1 MALAKELPMR
11 QFMAGFTALALLPVT
26 AMAGGFTPE
35 VFDAW
40 IKMRTGGDGK
50 PVYWYAEGHVMNN
63 VTGAVV
69 SKMTGVDTSTVF
81 KDPADPATWVQL
93 SRKIFLSLDPATGEP
108 MKDKD
113 GNPRRPIAYPYQVKT
128 YKLEGDEIV
137 YTVESHDTGLVF
149 QEPPKKNYTARK
161 IGAVTHYNY
170 AMFIDRVR
178 QDGTRSQ
185 RFEVNDFVMRAD
197 AGLSEQERFQYT
209 WVGTGPGPI
218 VSSAISWRYSSFA
231 AMPSQIL
238 KDYIR
243 ASAPLWLGPP
253 KDMAE
258 IASLRAQ
265 VPYRLSQAR

>member
-1 MALAKELPMR
+1 MRIVIASLMALAAFP
-11 QFMAGFTALALLPVT
+11 AL
-26 AMAGGFTPE
+26 AGGFTPE
-35 VFDAW
+35 TFDSW

-63 VTGAVV
+63 VTGQTV

-81 KDPADPATWVQL
+81 QDPQEPGKWVQL
-93 SRKIFLSLDPATGEP
+93 SRKIFISLDPVSGEI
-108 MKDKD
+108 MTDKD
-113 GNPRRPIAYPYQVKT
+113 GNLRRPIAYPYQVKT
-128 YKLEGDEIV
+128 YRLEGDEIV
-137 YTVESHDTGLVF
+137 YTVESHDAGLVF
-149 QEPPKKNYTARK
+149 QEPARKNYTAHK
-161 IGAVTHYNY
+161 IGNVMHYNY

-185 RFEVNDFVMRAD
+185 RFEVNDFLSRAD

-218 VSSAISWRYSSFA
+218 VSSAVSWRYGAFD
-231 AMPSQIL
+231 AMPSKIL

-243 ASAPLWLGPP
+243 AKAPLWLAPP

-258 IASLRAQ
+258 IAALKSQ
-265 VPYRLSQAR
+265 VPYRLSQAN

>member
-1 MALAKELPMR
+1 MRGLIAGLVALAMLP
-11 QFMAGFTALALLPVT
+11 ATAT
-26 AMAGGFTPE
+26 AGGFTPE
-35 VFDAW
+35 LFDAW
-40 IKMRTGGDGK
+40 VKMRTGGDGK

-81 KDPADPATWVQL
+81 KDPADPAKWVQL
-93 SRKIFLSLDPATGEP
+93 SRKIFLSLDPATGEL
-108 MKDKD
+108 MIDKAT

-161 IGAVTHYNY
+161 IGTVTHYNY

-185 RFEVNDFVMRAD
+185 RFEVNDFLVRAD
-197 AGLSEQERFQYT
+197 AGLPDAKLSEQERFQYT

-218 VSSAISWRYSSFA
+218 VSSAVSWRYSSFD

-243 ASAPLWLGPP
+243 AKAPLWLGPP

-258 IASLRAQ
+258 IASLKAQ
-265 VPYRLSQAR
+265 VPYQLSQAK

>member
-1 MALAKELPMR
+1 MRNLLTPLIAAMLAPS
-11 QFMAGFTALALLPVT
+11 V

-35 VFDAW
+35 LFDAW

-81 KDPADPATWVQL
+81 PDPAESGKWVQL
-93 SRKIFLSLDPATGEP
+93 SRKIFLSLDPTTGEI

-149 QEPPKKNYTARK
+149 QEPAKKNYTARN
-161 IGAVTHYNY
+161 IGGVTHYNY

-185 RFEVNDFVMRAD
+185 RFEVNDFLVRAD

-218 VSSAISWRYSSFA
+218 VSSAVSWRYSSFD
-231 AMPSQIL
+231 AMRSKIL

-243 ASAPLWLGPP
+243 ANVPLWLAPP

-258 IASLRAQ
+258 VASLRAQ
-265 VPYRLSQAR
+265 VPYQLSQAK